1 MEVYKTYRQLLLDWV
16 KNHVYF
22 THKDIARVT
31 NCNCPYSVLR
41 EFKRVA
47 VVTEEFK
54 TKTEKLVDSKGN
66 VVNVTKRYTEYKF
79 EGLKRNRTGTPCEA

>member
-1 MEVYKTYRQLLLDWV
+1 MKVYKPYHQLLLDWV

-54 TKTEKLVDSKGN
+54 TKSEKLVDSKGN
-66 VVNVTKRYTEYKF
+66 AVNVTKRYTEYKF
-79 EGLKRNRTGTPCEA
+79 EGLKRNRAVNS

>member
-22 THKDIARVT
+22 THKDIVKVT

-41 EFKRVA
+41 DLKRVA
-47 VVTEEFK
+47 VVTEESK
-54 TKTEKLVDSKGN
+54 TKTKKLVDSKGN

-79 EGLKRNRTGTPCEA
+79 EGLKNAVNE